1 VPDPSPEGV
10 PSAGTTLS
18 IDGVTVAPARAIR
31 GSVRVPGDKSISHRA
46 ALFNALGEGEAS
58 ISNFSPGADC
68 GSTLGCLRDLGV
80 EIERD
85 GARVHVRG
93 VGLHGLREPAN
104 VLDCGNS
111 GTSMRLLCGV
121 LAGAGLFAVLSGDGS
136 LRRRPMAR
144 IVEPLRRAGASID
157 GRDGGRLPP
166 LAVSPVA
173 RLRGV
178 EHRLQVA
185 SAQVKSALLLAG
197 LFADGETRVVEP
209 APTRDHTERLL
220 RAMGADL
227 QPREDALSLRPGRTL
242 KCIDVAVPGDFSS
255 AAFWL
260 VLGVLHPAAEIRV
273 QNVGLNPTRTGLLT
287 ILQRMGANLEIQDER
302 NVAGEPVADL
312 VAWSSQ
318 LHGTNV
324 GGDLVPLAIDE
335 ISLVALLGLFA
346 EGETTVTDAS
356 ELRTKESDRL
366 AVVAEGFSEL
376 GGDIHATADGWRIRP
391 SRLKAGRVDSH
402 DDHRMAML
410 FALAG
415 ALGEGAEIVGAESV
429 SISYPSFWADLERV
443 VTA

>member
-1 VPDPSPEGV
+1 MNLVQPSPGTAERGV
-10 PSAGTTLS
+10 G
-18 IDGVTVAPARAIR
+18 PARSIR
-31 GSVRVPGDKSISHRA
+31 GSVHVPGDKSISHRA
-46 ALFNALGEGEAS
+46 ALFNALGEGEAN

-80 EIERD
+80 EIQRD
-85 GARVHVRG
+85 GGRVQLRG
-93 VGLHGLREPAN
+93 VGVHGLREPSN

-111 GTSMRLLCGV
+111 GTSMRLLSGV

-144 IVEPLRRAGASID
+144 IVEPLRRAGAQID

-166 LAVSPVA
+166 LAISPVNT
-173 RLRGV
+173 LHGV

-227 QPREDALSLRPGRTL
+227 QLRGDALSLTPGRTL
-242 KCIDVAVPGDFSS
+242 RCVDVAVPGDFSA

-287 ILQRMGANLEIQDER
+287 ILQRMGANLEIEHER
-302 NVAGEPVADL
+302 V
-312 VAWSSQ
+312 
-318 LHGTNV
+318 TTR
-324 GGDLVPLAIDE
+324 IDE
-335 ISLVALLGLFA
+335 NIFEIGI
-346 EGETTVTDAS
+346 TAS
-356 ELRTKESDRL
+356 
-366 AVVAEGFSEL
+366 
-376 GGDIHATADGWRIRP
+376 P
-391 SRLKAGRVDSH
+391 
-402 DDHRMAML
+402 
-410 FALAG
+410 
-415 ALGEGAEIVGAESV
+415 
-429 SISYPSFWADLERV
+429 
-443 VTA
+443 

>member
-1 VPDPSPEGV
+1 M
-10 PSAGTTLS
+10 TTLS
-18 IDGVTVAPARAIR
+18 FDGVTVAPARSIG

-80 EIERD
+80 AIGRD
-85 GARVHVRG
+85 AANIHVRG
-93 VGLHGLREPAN
+93 VGLRGLREPTN

-144 IVEPLRRAGASID
+144 VVEPLRRAGAKID

-166 LAVSPVA
+166 LAISPVKG
-173 RLRGV
+173 LHGI
-178 EHRLQVA
+178 EHRLRVA

-209 APTRDHTERLL
+209 APTRDHTERML
-220 RAMGADL
+220 RAMGAELGEAD
-227 QPREDALSLRPGRTL
+227 DGLRLTPGQTL
-242 KCIDVAVPGDFSS
+242 KCVDVAVPGDFSS

-287 ILQRMGANLEIQDER
+287 ILQRMGANLEIEHER
-302 NVAGEPVADL
+302 DVAGEPVADL

-318 LHGTNV
+318 LHGVRV

-346 EGETTVTDAS
+346 EGETTVTDAA

-366 AVVAEGFSEL
+366 AVVAEGFAQL
-376 GGDIHATADGWRIRP
+376 GGDVTATSDGWRIRP

-415 ALGEGAEIVGAESV
+415 ALGDGAEIAGADSV
-429 SISYPSFWADLERV
+429 SISYPGFWADLERV
-443 VTA
+443 VSRAS